1 MEKGNINFVAIDF
14 ETMTPELT
22 SACAVGMVQVVNG
35 VIMQK
40 FYSLIKPYPDERT
53 ERNTFVHGIT
63 EEMVENAPT
72 WDIVFPVLRSFAQ
85 SGCIACHNEGTEANI
100 LSRLAEVYN
109 LDMPG
114 YQIIDTMR
122 LLPGNNSLKKMCEL
136 MGIEMHDHHDAL
148 ADATACAEI
157 VLKGAG
163 IDVTHHHYEKPD
175 YKSHKS
181 LTGEVKQPLADEDV
195 ANKDNPFFHQ
205 KVVITGVF
213 TAFPDRE
220 KLAFRLRDCGADI
233 NSSISA
239 KTNIVKFLA
248 FFLAVPIILRT
259 FANAYKTIVNYPAGR
274 PLSPMAS
281 SRRLFLCLGKSF
293 FQLGKYFFP
302 TGKTDMP
309 NTWRLHEP

>member
-1 MEKGNINFVAIDF
+1 MEERNINFVAIDF

-114 YQIIDTMR
+114 YQIIDTMQ

-175 YKSHKS
+175 YKAHES

-213 TAFPDRE
+213 TAFPNRG

-239 KTNIVKFLA
+239 KTNIVVKGEGAGPSKMEKIKKLNEKG
-248 FFLAVPIILRT
+248 
-259 FANAYKTIVNYPAGR
+259 ANIRVIEEKEMVEIVE
-274 PLSPMAS
+274 
-281 SRRLFLCLGKSF
+281 
-293 FQLGKYFFP
+293 KY
-302 TGKTDMP
+302 GI
-309 NTWRLHEP
+309 